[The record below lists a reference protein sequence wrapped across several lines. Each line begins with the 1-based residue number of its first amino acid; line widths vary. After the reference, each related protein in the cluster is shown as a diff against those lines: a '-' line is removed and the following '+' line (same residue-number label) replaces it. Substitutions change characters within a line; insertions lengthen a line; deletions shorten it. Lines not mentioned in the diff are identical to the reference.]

1 MQHTILN
8 TLAFFG
14 LGAVMFI
21 IIFFLAEKLTPKHN
35 LAHEILEK
43 KNTALAI
50 VIGSFMIALAII
62 IAAAIHE

>member
-21 IIFFLAEKLTPKHN
+21 IIIFLAEKLTPKHN

>member
-21 IIFFLAEKLTPKHN
+21 IMFFLVEKLTPKHN